1 MLSHLMLAFMWLA
14 IGIGLAIYMGAKH
27 GDDVLSVSKRQ
38 PILYA
43 LAAVSLAFFA
53 YDLFVSVG
61 VIPDYSTRY
70 IMNFVVRLAVLL
82 PVGFVI
88 YVRIMPPLI
97 RFGDRIAALVGM

>member
-1 MLSHLMLAFMWLA
+1 MLSHLGLAFMWLA
-14 IGIGLAIYMGAKH
+14 IGIGLAIHLGAKH
-27 GDDVLSVSKRQ
+27 GADTISVSKRQ

-43 LAAVSLAFFA
+43 FAAVSLASFA
-53 YDLFVSVG
+53 YDLFISAG
-61 VIPDYSTRY
+61 MIPDYSTRY

-97 RFGDRIAALVGM
+97 RFGDRVADLVGM